1 MGIIIGASFGGGIG
15 LSVDTASFF
24 GSMGMGTA
32 IGTIG
37 GASSGLISILL
48 GTNLIKKKTKAPE
61 MQMKNCG
68 YGLPFE
74 ECIKRIS
81 MNRVSLK
88 HEESISFDDALKFLK
103 EEFNYIKSKN
113 YGTY

>member
-1 MGIIIGASFGGGIG
+1 MIMTIKEDDFIMTQ
-15 LSVDTASFF
+15 VQD
-24 GSMGMGTA
+24 GSPMFDLEM
-32 IGTIG
+32 
-37 GASSGLISILL
+37 LCKV
-48 GTNLIKKKTKAPE
+48 IKKKTKVPE
-61 MQMKNCG
+61 FHMKNCG

-74 ECIKRIS
+74 ECINRIS

-88 HEESISFDDALKFLK
+88 YEESISFDDALRFLK

>member
-1 MGIIIGASFGGGIG
+1 MQIKEEDFIMTQ
-15 LSVDTASFF
+15 VQD
-24 GSMGMGTA
+24 GSPMFDLEM
-32 IGTIG
+32 
-37 GASSGLISILL
+37 LCKV
-48 GTNLIKKKTKAPE
+48 IKKKTKAPE
-61 MQMKNCG
+61 MQIKNCG

-88 HEESISFDDALKFLK
+88 HEDSISFDDALKFLK

>member
-1 MGIIIGASFGGGIG
+1 MQIKEDDFIMTQ
-15 LSVDTASFF
+15 VQD
-24 GSMGMGTA
+24 GSPMFD
-32 IGTIG
+32 
-37 GASSGLISILL
+37 LDLL
-48 GTNLIKKKTKAPE
+48 CKVTKKKTKAPVLE
-61 MQMKNCG
+61 FKNCG

-74 ECIKRIS
+74 ECIRRIS

-88 HEESISFDDALKFLK
+88 HEDSISFDDALKFLK